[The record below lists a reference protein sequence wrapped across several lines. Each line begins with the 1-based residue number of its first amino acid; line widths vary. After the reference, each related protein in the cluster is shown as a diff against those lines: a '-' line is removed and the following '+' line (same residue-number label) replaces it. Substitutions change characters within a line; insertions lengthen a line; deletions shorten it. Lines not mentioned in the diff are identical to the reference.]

1 MHSAGWQH
9 VFVSSACACF
19 CCCYIFRFILVVAFF
34 FQTFAHLAGV
44 FCFFLLSSRCCV
56 FSIFRLA
63 PTWQVG
69 PPVQAGACAELCEHL
84 HSKNFSCHYVYV
96 LQGNMSASMY
106 LRKIQTTNELLISK
120 RGVGEEGR
128 AVYSRSVDLVNSM
141 IYGLKKSVGL
151 R

>member
-1 MHSAGWQH
+1 M
-9 VFVSSACACF
+9 CF
-19 CCCYIFRFILVVAFF
+19 CILFIFCVVFSCALCRMA
-34 FQTFAHLAGV
+34 TC
-44 FCFFLLSSRCCV
+44 FCFECSCLFLLLLYFSLYPRCCV

>member
-1 MHSAGWQH
+1 
-9 VFVSSACACF
+9 
-19 CCCYIFRFILVVAFF
+19 
-34 FQTFAHLAGV
+34 
-44 FCFFLLSSRCCV
+44 
-56 FSIFRLA
+56 
-63 PTWQVG
+63 
-69 PPVQAGACAELCEHL
+69 
-84 HSKNFSCHYVYV
+84 
-96 LQGNMSASMY
+96 MSASMY